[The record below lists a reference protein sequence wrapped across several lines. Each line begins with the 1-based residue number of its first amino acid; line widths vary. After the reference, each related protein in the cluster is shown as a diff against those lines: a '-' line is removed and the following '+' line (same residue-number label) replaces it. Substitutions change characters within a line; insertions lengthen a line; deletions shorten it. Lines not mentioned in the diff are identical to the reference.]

1 MKKRTLVLL
10 LIIGAFP
17 TCLLVYLAFTT
28 DEIPSYDGRSGQNLE
43 SRFTQRLREVDQENR
58 VLRKQLS
65 KARNKLLGLQMSI
78 AVQNSTN
85 DGNNKT
91 HIRCLNAEPEIPK
104 CEVCKK

>member
-1 MKKRTLVLL
+1 
-10 LIIGAFP
+10 
-17 TCLLVYLAFTT
+17 
-28 DEIPSYDGRSGQNLE
+28 
-43 SRFTQRLREVDQENR
+43 
-58 VLRKQLS
+58 
-65 KARNKLLGLQMSI
+65 MSI

>member
-1 MKKRTLVLL
+1 LY
-10 LIIGAFP
+10 I
-17 TCLLVYLAFTT
+17 
-28 DEIPSYDGRSGQNLE
+28 N
-43 SRFTQRLREVDQENR
+43 
-58 VLRKQLS
+58 S
-65 KARNKLLGLQMSI
+65 KTRNKLLGLQMSI